1 MTTEMVMEIAYRMM
15 ALATIVSAPMLIV
28 GIIVGL
34 IVAVLM
40 AATQVQEAS
49 LNFVPKLVAI
59 GFMMMLVGP
68 WMLDSMLVFTVD
80 LFTEMAEL
88 APGRAR

>member
-1 MTTEMVMEIAYRMM
+1 MTSEMVMELVYRMM
-15 ALATIVSAPMLIV
+15 TLATVVSAPMLIV

-34 IVAVLM
+34 IVAIFM
-40 AATQVQEAS
+40 AATQIQEAS

-68 WMLDSMLVFTVD
+68 WMLDTMVVFTVD
-80 LFTEMAEL
+80 LFTELADL
-88 APGRAR
+88 APGRLE

>member
-1 MTTEMVMEIAYRMM
+1 MVMELVYRMM
-15 ALATIVSAPMLIV
+15 TLATLVSAPMLIV

-34 IVAVLM
+34 IVAIFM
-40 AATQVQEAS
+40 AATQIQEAS

-68 WMLDSMLVFTVD
+68 WMLDSMLIFTID
-80 LFTEMAEL
+80 LFTELADL
-88 APGRAR
+88 APGRLQ

>member
-1 MTTEMVMEIAYRMM
+1 VTNEMVMELVYRMM
-15 ALATIVSAPMLIV
+15 TLATMVSAPMLIV

-34 IVAVLM
+34 IVAVFM
-40 AATQVQEAS
+40 AATQIQEAS

-68 WMLDSMLVFTVD
+68 WMLDTMLTFTIA
-80 LFTEMAEL
+80 LFTELADL
-88 APGRAR
+88 APGRLQ

>member
-1 MTTEMVMEIAYRMM
+1 MTTEMVMELVYRMM
-15 ALATIVSAPMLIV
+15 TLATLVSAPMLIV

-34 IVAVLM
+34 IVAIFM
-40 AATQVQEAS
+40 AATQIQEAS

-68 WMLDSMLVFTVD
+68 WMLDSMLIFTID
-80 LFTEMAEL
+80 LFTELADL
-88 APGRAR
+88 APGRLQ

>member
-1 MTTEMVMEIAYRMM
+1 MTTEMVMEITYRMM
-15 ALATIVSAPMLIV
+15 ALATMVSAPMLVV

-34 IVAVLM
+34 IVAIFM
-40 AATQVQEAS
+40 AATQIQEAS

-68 WMLDSMLVFTVD
+68 WMLDSMLVFTID
-80 LFTEMAEL
+80 LFTELAEL
-88 APGRAR
+88 APGRHR

>member
-1 MTTEMVMEIAYRMM
+1 MNTEMVMEITYRMM
-15 ALATIVSAPMLIV
+15 ALATMVSAPMLVV

-34 IVAVLM
+34 IVAIFM
-40 AATQVQEAS
+40 AATQIQEAS

-80 LFTEMAEL
+80 LFTELAEL
-88 APGRAR
+88 APGRSR

>member
-15 ALATIVSAPMLIV
+15 TLATVVSAPMLIV

-34 IVAVLM
+34 IVAVFM
-40 AATQVQEAS
+40 AATQIQEAS

-80 LFTEMAEL
+80 LFTELAEL
-88 APGRAR
+88 APGRSR